1 MWCTYSSQACRTD
14 LKSERS
20 SRTRLAVLTFELHH
34 VKEARA
40 VAAEPLELI
49 HGHGPLLLLPA
60 KTEGELRWLVSLFVD
75 LHSLRLRVI
84 EAADF
89 VLVLYHVCL
98 ILALCLMSLYGVAE
112 GVGRRPFAGIRH
124 LSLKDIIT
132 LSA

>member
-34 VKEARA
+34 VEEARA
-40 VAAEPLELI
+40 VAAELLELI

-60 KTEGELRWLVSLFVD
+60 KTEGELRRLVSLFVD

-98 ILALCLMSLYGVAE
+98 ILAFRLMSRYGVAE
-112 GVGRRPFAGIRH
+112 GVGRRPLVGIRH